1 VKAEHLELSKLK
13 KAELYDF
20 MKETRDKEEYRRA
33 SAIKQK
39 LQGLSYSTNR
49 YTSLTNTQVIDLWYF
64 LKQMSIEY
72 GMTPIEIL
80 HEYLRKNQMNKD
92 RQENGY

>member
-20 MKETRDKEEYRRA
+20 MKRTRDKEEYRRA

-39 LQGLSYSTNR
+39 LSGLPYRTIATNLDVN
-49 YTSLTNTQVIDLWYF
+49 YDTTLVMTLDL
-64 LKQMSIEY
+64 
-72 GMTPIEIL
+72 
-80 HEYLRKNQMNKD
+80 
-92 RQENGY
+92 

>member
-1 VKAEHLELSKLK
+1 MNWKWWRKPLK
-13 KAELYDF
+13 FEVQA
-20 MKETRDKEEYRRA
+20 REE
-33 SAIKQK
+33 
-39 LQGLSYSTNR
+39 
-49 YTSLTNTQVIDLWYF
+49 VIDLWYF
-64 LKQMSIEY
+64 LKQMSIEH

>member
-13 KAELYDF
+13 KGELYDF

-39 LQGLSYSTNR
+39 LEGGHMHQFSNFPSAA
-49 YTSLTNTQVIDLWYF
+49 F
-64 LKQMSIEY
+64 LY
-72 GMTPIEIL
+72 W
-80 HEYLRKNQMNKD
+80 RF
-92 RQENGY
+92 